1 MALPKYRTSKARR
14 DKRRTHW
21 KISATNV
28 ARCPRCA
35 SAKLPHTVC
44 GTCGFY
50 GGREAVAVTAAE

>member
-28 ARCPRCA
+28 AHCSRCKA
-35 SAKLPHTVC
+35 AKLPHTVC
-44 GTCGFY
+44 EKCGFY
-50 GGREAVAVTAAE
+50 GGREAVTVAAAE

>member
-28 ARCPRCA
+28 VHCSKCKT
-35 SAKLPHTVC
+35 AKLPHTVC
-44 GTCGFY
+44 GNCGFY
-50 GGREAVAVTAAE
+50 GGREAVTVAAAE